1 MRRPIVAVL
10 IAAAL
15 MFGLVWL
22 GQFGR
27 GWLDR
32 RQHYTVK
39 MADLRCESPP
49 GMDKA
54 AFLGQVQYLGNLP
67 DQISVLEPQL
77 AARLTASFMLHPWVE
92 RVDGVTLRGP
102 DGPTVRLIIRTP
114 VLAVAGRVVDRRGVL
129 LPAGTS
135 AIGLPVYPDTAP
147 PPAGPAGTPWGD
159 PSVEAAARKAG
170 GADADAPK
178 K

>member
-1 MRRPIVAVL
+1 MRRPIIAVL

-15 MFGLVWL
+15 VFGLVWL

-27 GWLDR
+27 EWLNR

-39 MADLRCESPP
+39 FADMRCESPP
-49 GMDKA
+49 GMDKIK
-54 AFLGQVQYLGNLP
+54 FLGEVQYLGNLP

-77 AARLTASFMLHPWVE
+77 AARLTAAFMLHPWVE
-92 RVDGVTLRGP
+92 RVEGVTLRGP
-102 DGPTVRLIIRTP
+102 GGPTVRLIMRTP
-114 VLAVAGRVVDRRGVL
+114 VLTVGGRVVDRLGVL
-129 LPAGTS
+129 LPTGTS
-135 AIGLPVYPDTAP
+135 ADGLPAYPDAAP
-147 PPAGPAGTPWGD
+147 LPAGPAGTPWGD
-159 PSVEAAARKAG
+159 PRVEAAARKAG